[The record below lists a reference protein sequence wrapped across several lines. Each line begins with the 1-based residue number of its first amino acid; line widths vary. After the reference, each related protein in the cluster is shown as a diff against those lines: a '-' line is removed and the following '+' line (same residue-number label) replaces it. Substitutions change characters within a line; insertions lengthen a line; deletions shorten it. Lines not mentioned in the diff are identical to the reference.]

1 MNLLLLQPEDFTGTD
16 TALVRG
22 RRAEHAVS
30 VLKATVGGHIRVG
43 VVNGNIGCGK
53 VEKIDGEGVFMT
65 VKCDQSPPPPLP
77 LTLICAMQRPKT
89 LKKILQ
95 CACAMGVKKFF
106 IIECW
111 KVEKSYW
118 SSPLLEPE
126 ELREQFILGLEQ
138 ARDTV
143 MPELEL
149 RRRFKPFVEDELPG
163 LIQDKTA
170 FVAHPGAGTVIA
182 FAADGRERVLALG
195 PEGGF
200 TDYEL
205 DKLTA
210 AGFSPI
216 SLGERP
222 LRTEFALAALIG
234 KMF

>member
-1 MNLLLLQPEDFTGTD
+1 MNLLLLQPEDFIGTD
-16 TALVRG
+16 MVLVRG

-30 VLKATVGGHIRVG
+30 ILKATVGGHIRVG
-43 VVNGNIGCGK
+43 VVNGNTGLGRI
-53 VEKIDGEGVFMT
+53 EKIDGEGVLMT
-65 VKCDQSPPPPLP
+65 IKCNQPPPAPLS

-118 SSPLLEPE
+118 SSPLLEPD

-149 RRRFKPFVEDELPG
+149 RRRFKPFVEDELPE
-163 LIQDKTA
+163 LIKDKAA
-170 FVAHPGAGTVIA
+170 FVAHPGSKTVIPYT
-182 FAADGRERVLALG
+182 ADDRERVLALG

-200 TDYEL
+200 TDYEV
-205 DKLTA
+205 DKLTT
-210 AGFSPI
+210 AGFSSI